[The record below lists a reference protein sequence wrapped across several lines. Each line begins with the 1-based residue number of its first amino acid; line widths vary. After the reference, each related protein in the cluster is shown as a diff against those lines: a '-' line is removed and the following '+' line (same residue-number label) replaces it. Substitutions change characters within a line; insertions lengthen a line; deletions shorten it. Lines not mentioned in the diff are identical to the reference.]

1 MDLRA
6 SFFVNFRKEENA
18 MTDEI
23 NPTGET
29 PAAPPQ
35 SAGATDS
42 QTPPTPPAATEEP
55 FDKDRAMATIQNLRK
70 IEKQAKEDA
79 KELARLKA
87 EEQKRIEAN
96 LSETERL
103 TKQAKELADTNAR
116 LQMDILRRDVIA
128 ETGLPAAFAERLK
141 GDTKEALLAD
151 AQELLKILPP
161 QVKQPPHIPATN
173 PNGANTTETEAQ
185 KRERLFGRSSNI
197 FDANRAKEQ
206 GGGVVWNK

>member
-1 MDLRA
+1 
-6 SFFVNFRKEENA
+6 

-29 PAAPPQ
+29 PAAPVQ
-35 SAGATDS
+35 STGATDS
-42 QTPPTPPAATEEP
+42 QTTPTPPAATEEP
-55 FDKDRAMATIQNLRK
+55 FDQARAMATIQKLRE
-70 IEKQAKEDA
+70 IEKQAKQDA
-79 KELARLKA
+79 KEFARLKA
-87 EEQKRIEAN
+87 DEQKRIDAN
-96 LSETERL
+96 LSETEKL
-103 TKQAKELADTNAR
+103 KKQADELAATNAK
-116 LQMDILRRDVIA
+116 LQADILRRDVIA

-141 GDTKEALLAD
+141 GSNKDELLAD

-173 PNGANTTETEAQ
+173 PNGANTAETEAQ

-197 FDANRAKEQ
+197 FDPNRAKEQ

>member
-173 PNGANTTETEAQ
+173 PNGANTAETEAQ

-197 FDANRAKEQ
+197 FDPNRAKEQ